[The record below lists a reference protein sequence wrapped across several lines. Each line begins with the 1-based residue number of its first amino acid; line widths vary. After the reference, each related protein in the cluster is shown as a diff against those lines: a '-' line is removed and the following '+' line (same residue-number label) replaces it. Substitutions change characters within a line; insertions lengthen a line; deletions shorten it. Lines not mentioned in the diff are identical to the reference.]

1 MSLFAFL
8 VTFLFQCAH
17 EKEIKQKK
25 VYPQSN
31 ILEGVQSAACPIY
44 ICKMRVPEI
53 KTKSVSS
60 FFELRLVILVSLYS
74 VTYYFVGRLSP
85 LPDATLSHADEWEKV
100 LGLFTLRRRKK
111 QP

>member
-1 MSLFAFL
+1 MISTFYIFFFSNQFDFDILLLFSQLFKPSKRLYFVVSLFAFL

-53 KTKSVSS
+53 KTKKC
-60 FFELRLVILVSLYS
+60 VIL
-74 VTYYFVGRLSP
+74 F
-85 LPDATLSHADEWEKV
+85 
-100 LGLFTLRRRKK
+100 
-111 QP
+111 